1 MSTKSYNFDKYS
13 DFSNVLNV
21 GTSINEST
29 RELKEVL
36 VIMDITGS
44 MGGNINN
51 NSYDGSKWKVAKKIL
66 EKLESRGV
74 KIRVLP
80 FNCATY
86 QICSISEIP
95 EPNECTYFSPIV
107 PTLEQ
112 IFKNKNN
119 YSAVLFASDGLPS
132 EDKQSAMKAI
142 SRIGILVREN
152 NCNPVSLAIGND
164 ADSSACAKFAGNRGY
179 ECFIKTLTQLEQVVD
194 DIYTGLKCNYHMLED
209 GNYVPI
215 EKDGNYYY
223 LTTNSVG
230 IEIVPDFDAIFKFIN
245 LTLLAEFSKAEP
257 NYKSLKEFIN
267 HTVQVEPNLTK
278 REMMVNH
285 FDNLIRNVI
294 EVTKEQFRTPSNI
307 SSQKYAMRQASQQ
320 A

>member
-1 MSTKSYNFDKYS
+1 MSIKSYKFDKYLG
-13 DFSNVLNV
+13 FSNILNV
-21 GTSINEST
+21 GATTNHST

-36 VIMDITGS
+36 VVMDITGS

-51 NSYDGSKWKVAKKIL
+51 NSYDGSKWNVAKIIL
-66 EKLESRGV
+66 QKLELKGV
-74 KIRVLP
+74 KVRVLP

-107 PTLEQ
+107 PRLEY
-112 IFKNKNN
+112 IFKNEHN
-119 YSAVLFASDGLPS
+119 YSAVIFASDGLPS
-132 EDKQSAMKAI
+132 EEKEVAMKAI

-152 NCNPVSLAIGND
+152 NCNPVSLAIGDD
-164 ADSSACAKFAGNRGY
+164 ADGVACAKFAGNRGY

-194 DIYTGLKCNYHMLED
+194 DIYTGLKCNYKMLQD

-223 LTTNSVG
+223 LSNNTEGTETS
-230 IEIVPDFDAIFKFIN
+230 PDFDTTFKFIN
-245 LTLLAEFSKAEP
+245 LTLLAEFSKVEP
-257 NYKSLKEFIN
+257 NYKNLKEFIN
-267 HTVQVEPNLTK
+267 HTVLVEPNIAK

-285 FDNLIRNVI
+285 FDKVIRNVI
-294 EVTKEQFRTPSNI
+294 EVTKDQYRTPSNI